1 MNTSLP
7 VTVLTA
13 LGALTVLIGFFA
25 AGELLVAALGFA
37 ALVAAGLIQALDA
50 NRHEVIVQPLRKI

>member
-1 MNTSLP
+1 MNHSLP

-25 AGELLVAALGFA
+25 AGELLVAALGFG

-50 NRHEVIVQPLRKI
+50 DRHEAIVQPLRKI